1 MTEAPVNRENY
12 FSRRRIAPTQP
23 AAIPIPG
30 YLRQLIPQKNT
41 RVLDIGCGLG
51 DQLRGFAQEGYT
63 QLQGVD
69 VSSDAVDYCL
79 KSGLRVEQ
87 IDDIQGYQGGPF
99 DLIIICHVLEHIP
112 KAQIIPALSHIR
124 TQLLAPD
131 GCLFVCVPNAQSNT
145 GCYWAY
151 EDFTHHTL
159 FTAGSL
165 LYVLETAGFSNLELL
180 DPDGLHGLR
189 GWKRIK
195 RQFFLSLYRRNLRFW
210 NKVTSSY
217 FHAPSPE
224 IFTYEIKCLA
234 RSVL

>member
-1 MTEAPVNRENY
+1 MTESPVNHENY
-12 FSRRRIAPTQP
+12 FSRRRIAPPLP
-23 AAIPIPG
+23 AVAPIPG
-30 YLRQLIPQKNT
+30 YLQQHLPRKNI
-41 RVLDIGCGLG
+41 RILDIGCGLG

-69 VSSDAVDYCL
+69 ISADAVDYCL
-79 KSGLRVEQ
+79 KTGLRVEQ
-87 IDDIQGYQGGPF
+87 INCIQDYVGGPF
-99 DLIIICHVLEHIP
+99 DLIVISHVLEHLP
-112 KAQIIPALSHIR
+112 KVQIIPVLSHVR

-131 GCLFVCVPNAQSNT
+131 GRLFVRVPNAQSNT

-165 LYVLETAGFSNLELL
+165 LYVLETAGFPSLELL

-189 GWKRIK
+189 GWRRLKRRFLLGFYK
-195 RQFFLSLYRRNLRFW
+195 RNIRFW

-224 IFTYEIKCLA
+224 IFTYEIKCIAKSAL
-234 RSVL
+234 